1 MLWSL
6 RITVA
11 ATSAYVVASLFFP
24 GTQPLLAPLTAMLVV
39 QVTPLSLL
47 ASGLDRVVAV
57 VAGVAVAV
65 GFAAV
70 VPLEWWSLGVL
81 ILISIT
87 IGQFLRLR
95 SNLVEVAISA
105 MLVLGVGAIG
115 AEAAAWQRIAETLV
129 GAAVGILATLVF
141 PPKVGS
147 SDAGRAIDGLA
158 DAVSELLL
166 RAAGELESMTEEE
179 PERLPGSA
187 REWLDDSRRITHNI
201 PEVGAALLRAEEG
214 RRLNVRAVRTPHV
227 EPGLR
232 QGLEAL
238 EHSAVAIR
246 GLMRS
251 VADAADGDWLG
262 EDYAGAVIRDLAQT
276 FRELAAGTDAF
287 GELVRHEGDAQASL
301 SAADIERLQDAQA
314 CLLRAQDRIET
325 ALTATQPADVVELYA
340 ATRATVRRLQHEL
353 ALDERVRRQL
363 RLPAASTAATSRR
376 TPSPARAAT
385 PPGRPRRR
393 DAGAASAP
401 GRSRLT
407 RSRTHDREPPK
418 RLPVVRCRLGSAA
431 AAGAPAALTHEAG
444 AGRAHL
450 RPAGHAERGVDGDTG
465 DLLEELGGGVGLADA
480 SSRGPHGPRRRGC
493 PWSR

>member
-1 MLWSL
+1 MQWWRGFVSRELARLRRDGRASLLWSL

-11 ATSAYVVASLFFP
+11 ATASYLVASLFFP

-39 QVTPLSLL
+39 QVTPISLL

-57 VAGVAVAV
+57 VAGVALAV

-129 GAAVGILATLVF
+129 GAAVGIIATLVF
-141 PPKVGS
+141 PPKVAS

-158 DAVSELLL
+158 DAVSELLV
-166 RAAGELESMTEEE
+166 RAAGELDAMAEGD
-179 PERLPGSA
+179 PHRLSGAA
-187 REWLDDSRRITHNI
+187 REWLDDARRITHNI
-201 PEVGAALLRAEEG
+201 PVVGAALLRAEEG

-238 EHSAVAIR
+238 EHTAVAIR

-251 VADAADGDWLG
+251 VAEASDGDWL
-262 EDYAGAVIRDLAQT
+262 DQDSASDVLRDLAET
-276 FRELAAGTDAF
+276 FRTLAAGADAF
-287 GELVRHEGDAQASL
+287 GELVRHEGDVEVSL
-301 SAADIERLQDAQA
+301 SRG
-314 CLLRAQDRIET
+314 RHR
-325 ALTATQPADVVELYA
+325 
-340 ATRATVRRLQHEL
+340 
-353 ALDERVRRQL
+353 
-363 RLPAASTAATSRR
+363 
-376 TPSPARAAT
+376 PSPSR
-385 PPGRPRRR
+385 PGRHAPSTSPPRRR
-393 DAGAASAP
+393 ADRSPACRR
-401 GRSRLT
+401 GRALR
-407 RSRTHDREPPK
+407 RHPRHRP
-418 RLPVVRCRLGSAA
+418 AA
-431 AAGAPAALTHEAG
+431 AARAGTRRAGTPPAPPASPAPP
-444 AGRAHL
+444 AH
-450 RPAGHAERGVDGDTG
+450 P
-465 DLLEELGGGVGLADA
+465 
-480 SSRGPHGPRRRGC
+480 PRRPSTTCRRPCLHPTG
-493 PWSR
+493 PDDETQVLPRLPDEPPEDGP